1 MNDKIKIIFREE
13 QNTVKLNEIIRFN
26 TGGVELKLDKE
37 TGVLQLLSKN
47 GKVLSEVDFPTEKI
61 ITNAY
66 YDEDNQELVLEFENA
81 QAVRVPLSLN
91 YLNIKNGE
99 GESSLKMYVPEGK
112 DYYPNT
118 ASGARSMAIG
128 HNTTANGN
136 NSFAEGSGTI
146 ANHYNTHAEG
156 LETIAEQNNDHAEG
170 AWTVAKGQNSHA
182 EGCAYATGTTQ
193 DTIIQK
199 TIASGF
205 ASHAEGQGTQ
215 ASGTG
220 AHSEGYLTVASQ
232 KASHAEGGETKATR
246 GYAHAGGYG
255 SEANGA
261 RSFVHGNYV
270 KAEENDQFA
279 IGTYNKNNPNSIF
292 EVGNGTSES
301 ARKNAFEVLKDGRAK
316 INGIPREDND
326 LVTKKF
332 VDENFVKNTTNNLTN
347 YYTKNEI
354 YKKDEIHELL
364 GNISSLKIE
373 IVDELPTENIST
385 STIYLKLKQDSV
397 SPNIYEEYVYINNSW
412 EMIGTTDINLEDYV
426 TFGDVL
432 PIVLEEA
439 EQTDEVE
446 TLEAE
451 LKYTIV
457 DSEEYNEDSDLE
469 IPTNKV
475 VKEVVNKALKN
486 SQTELKKY
494 SLPLSEASWVRI
506 AQVKDIS
513 KNASGTFTFDC
524 YSIDYEGN
532 KKLFTTSQ
540 FSVSCGVNEKGE
552 IITDVLPISQTPELK
567 GSSNENGSGG
577 GSGDGSGGS
586 GGTGVYGL
594 ASIKIER
601 FKNNLYVCG
610 LINYP
615 AIELYSSLDV
625 EMKIDNNLN
634 YQYLDTLEVVNLD
647 YTNREESSLLEGT
660 VLKANQSYEV
670 KIGVNLQKY
679 INGVNYQY
687 PINVDLFQ
695 DNETIFNFRYN
706 PDVINK
712 FLRYST
718 TNNATASADN
728 YPFDLIDFS
737 LAQNE
742 ITFEDLENAYS
753 FYNSDLLK
761 SIDNY
766 ICKIFRYGIGYTRFR
781 KISGTIYFNTTVES
795 TGLDIEING
804 ETVYNLSDGEIG
816 SYTFENLI
824 LDKDIVDIG
833 YGTLYKPNQKV
844 VIDIEKSEIE
854 IVIPLTM
861 EQDVT
866 ITTYSI
872 QYNDV
877 YDFKLKL
884 NVVDEHETSN
894 SYNLYSMYNKIDNV
908 ENYAR
913 LGYLYGA
920 EYINDRPTLLKPEF
934 TVNLY
939 EYPAGRDAIRGIFI
953 KLLGKFMYDVE
964 YYMPVSFMNTI
975 IYIDGA
981 DSYYYGYTGIA
992 MLEYHLSARHN
1003 DEGIKVL
1010 SLDIEFQLL
1019 GDHKRY
1025 RWQTI
1030 DLSIPEYINDLD
1042 VPYKTLTM
1050 IDEEQYNSLLAR
1062 IEALENK

>member
-1 MNDKIKIIFREE
+1 MADNIIKKDANIVYNNIDDQKLTYANQLSIKAWNNIINSLKAQANTNTIYLEYLHKWLIGNYDINKTYEENIISIPIDTELFGEYIPSFTEYTLRKI
-13 QNTVKLNEIIRFN
+13 
-26 TGGVELKLDKE
+26 DY
-37 TGVLQLLSKN
+37 LS
-47 GKVLSEVDFPTEKI
+47 
-61 ITNAY
+61 
-66 YDEDNQELVLEFENA
+66 DEDKNNKTALNNLEQSVNE
-81 QAVRVPLSLN
+81 
-91 YLNIKNGE
+91 LNINKA
-99 GESSLKMYVPEGK
+99 
-112 DYYPNT
+112 D
-118 ASGARSMAIG
+118 
-128 HNTTANGN
+128 
-136 NSFAEGSGTI
+136 
-146 ANHYNTHAEG
+146 
-156 LETIAEQNNDHAEG
+156 LE
-170 AWTVAKGQNSHA
+170 
-182 EGCAYATGTTQ
+182 Y
-193 DTIIQK
+193 
-199 TIASGF
+199 
-205 ASHAEGQGTQ
+205 
-215 ASGTG
+215 
-220 AHSEGYLTVASQ
+220 
-232 KASHAEGGETKATR
+232 
-246 GYAHAGGYG
+246 
-255 SEANGA
+255 
-261 RSFVHGNYV
+261 
-270 KAEENDQFA
+270 
-279 IGTYNKNNPNSIF
+279 
-292 EVGNGTSES
+292 
-301 ARKNAFEVLKDGRAK
+301 
-316 INGIPREDND
+316 
-326 LVTKKF
+326 
-332 VDENFVKNTTNNLTN
+332 VDE
-347 YYTKNEI
+347 
-354 YKKDEIHELL
+354 
-364 GNISSLKIE
+364 ISE
-373 IVDELPTENIST
+373 DVDELKNIKADRQYVENNFLDLKNEQRVFGTKRFQHFCEFSDGVNFSGNPANFFNRAFFEKFVEFKDNVNFSKAVHGYFEPNEST
-385 STIYLKLKQDSV
+385 HLVRKSYVDTTVDKALDTGKQYTDTKADETREYIDNQVSTIPKFNIKVVSELPATGSLATVYLKVVEDDDDANL
-397 SPNIYEEYVYINNSW
+397 YEEYIYVEDKWERLGLGRVDLSDYIK
-412 EMIGTTDINLEDYV
+412 V
-426 TFGDVL
+426 
-432 PIVLEEA
+432 
-439 EQTDEVE
+439 DE
-446 TLEAE
+446 TKEAE

-457 DSEEYNEDSDLE
+457 YSEEYNEDSDLE

-494 SLPLSEASWVRI
+494 SLPLSEVSWVRI
-506 AQVKDIS
+506 AQVKDVK

-552 IITDVLPISQTPELK
+552 IITDVLPISQIPELK

-695 DNETIFNFRYN
+695 DNEQIFNFSYT
-706 PDVINK
+706 PDIINVL
-712 FLRYST
+712 LRYATSNGGT
-718 TNNATASADN
+718 TSADN

-737 LAQNE
+737 LAQNG
-742 ITFEDLENAYS
+742 ITFEDLANAYYW
-753 FYNSDLLK
+753 YNSDLLK

-766 ICKIFRYGIGYTRFR
+766 ICKVFHYGIGYTRFR

-804 ETVYNLSDGEIG
+804 ETVYNLSEGEIG

-844 VIDIEKSEIE
+844 VIDLEKSEIE

-872 QYNDV
+872 QHNDI

-884 NVVDEHETSN
+884 NVVDEHETSD

-939 EYPAGRDAIRGIFI
+939 EYPYGRDGIRGIFLKI
-953 KLLGKFMYDVE
+953 LGKEIWGVTIWDSLNYT
-964 YYMPVSFMNTI
+964 NTL

-981 DSYYYGYTGIA
+981 DSYYYGYSGYA
-992 MLEYHLSARHN
+992 MISYRNSKRYNAN
-1003 DEGIKVL
+1003 DESIY
-1010 SLDIEFQLL
+1010 SIRIEFQLL
-1019 GDHKRY
+1019 GSHKRY
-1025 RWQTI
+1025 VWENP
-1030 DLSIPEYINDLD
+1030 DLLIQDMDDLLNLD